1 MNSDA
6 ATRSG
11 ISLSHEEALWRCGIR
26 HVAGVDEA
34 GRGPLAGPVVA
45 AAVIFPPGVLIAGVD
60 DSKKLSPEEREE
72 VFGAIHEHAV
82 AVGVGIVGHAEIDK
96 INILQATFKAM
107 HCALTSLTVS
117 PGHILVDGNRFVGS
131 GVPFTAIVD
140 GDASCH
146 AIAAASI
153 IAKVTRDRLM
163 CEYDRLYPGYGFAR
177 HKGYG
182 TAAHRE
188 ALSRL
193 GVCPIHRRSFLGRM
207 DSWAVQPDAKA
218 PCPGSAQPGS

>member
-11 ISLSHEEALWRCGIR
+11 ISLAHEEAIWQRGIR

-45 AAVIFPPGVLIAGVD
+45 AAVIFPPGLLIAGVD
-60 DSKKLSPEEREE
+60 DSKKLSPGRREE
-72 VFGAIHEHAV
+72 IFGIIQAHAV
-82 AVGVGIVGHAEIDK
+82 TIGVGIVGHAEIDE

-107 HCALTSLTVS
+107 HGALASLTV
-117 PGHILVDGNRFVGS
+117 PPEHVLVDGNRFAGS

-140 GDASCH
+140 GDACCH

-163 CEYDRLYPGYGFAR
+163 CEYDLRYPGYGFAR

-188 ALSRL
+188 ALARL
-193 GVCPIHRRSFLGRM
+193 GACPIHRRSFLGRM
-207 DSWAVQPDAKA
+207 DVWNSRPSQA
-218 PCPGSAQPGS
+218 GRT